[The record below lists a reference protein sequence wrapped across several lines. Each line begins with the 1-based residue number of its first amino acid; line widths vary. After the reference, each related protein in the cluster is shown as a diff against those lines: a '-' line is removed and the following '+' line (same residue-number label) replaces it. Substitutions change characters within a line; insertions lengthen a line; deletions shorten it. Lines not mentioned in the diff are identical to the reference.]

1 VSETYLEQTVL
12 VVDDLFAADRNTTV
26 TVAEKLKIA
35 MVWTR
40 MLSGI
45 IPEERLQDVLDFAI
59 ATKTN
64 TYPVTV
70 TEMQLAYKGLLEQ
83 ESEAATKRNRE
94 EKEANVVIHCR
105 SFQNHFEGEFDGQLF
120 EKSQGME
127 LLRNGFE
134 SDAPETT
141 VPCRECRKDDFAVWL
156 ERRKTAKSGN
166 SIINDALEAQ
176 KLKENDPK
184 QILDRLIR
192 ELGQE
197 ALKGNG
203 KSREGWEIL
212 TRVKGKL

>member
-1 VSETYLEQTVL
+1 
-12 VVDDLFAADRNTTV
+12 
-26 TVAEKLKIA
+26 
-35 MVWTR
+35 
-40 MLSGI
+40 
-45 IPEERLQDVLDFAI
+45 
-59 ATKTN
+59 
-64 TYPVTV
+64 
-70 TEMQLAYKGLLEQ
+70 
-83 ESEAATKRNRE
+83 
-94 EKEANVVIHCR
+94 
-105 SFQNHFEGEFDGQLF
+105 
-120 EKSQGME
+120 ME

-134 SDAPETT
+134 SDAPEMP

-203 KSREGWEIL
+203 KSREGWGIL
-212 TRVKGKL
+212 IRVKGKL